1 MFYTWITISSFGLE
15 LVLLV
20 DYRKFVFIFIY
31 LDHMSVNL
39 EVLVSLKLPINSL
52 VHDIVVGKCSFASHT
67 KQVMEATQE
76 STSFMRNN
84 IQL

>member
-31 LDHMSVNL
+31 LDHMSVYL

-67 KQVMEATQE
+67 KLVKATQE